1 MWVDSTTTALR
12 SYRNPV
18 TMRVSA
24 SLSTLT
30 CSFSYEFK
38 GKSKNKGFWKW
49 PRNLYQST
57 EIFHLKLRKRNF
69 CFLQCQLH
77 KRLET
82 LVNTLLCED
91 LFSIVNL
98 RVNIGTLVQN
108 GPNRMKSNDFFCTKT
123 CTDLYQNSQIC
134 TEMTQ
139 LVRPISA

>member
-1 MWVDSTTTALR
+1 MWVESTTTVLQ
-12 SYRNPV
+12 SCRNPV
-18 TMRVSA
+18 TMRVLA
-24 SLSTLT
+24 SLPTLT
-30 CSFSYEFK
+30 CYFLLNSRENQKQRRFENGLEICTKVPKFFTLSSEKEISVFHNVSF
-38 GKSKNKGFWKW
+38 
-49 PRNLYQST
+49 
-57 EIFHLKLRKRNF
+57 I
-69 CFLQCQLH
+69 

-82 LVNTLLCED
+82 LVNTLSCSE

-108 GPNRMKSNDFFCTKT
+108 EPNQLKSNDFFCTKT